1 MQTLVPEGL
10 SPPPNSYIEALVSQ
24 GDGSLGWD
32 FWEVT
37 GFGRGHEG
45 EVPMVTGVP
54 SQEGEER
61 PELRFSLHPVSTQG
75 GSYLQARERALTRN
89 HVWAPQP
96 PEL

>member
-1 MQTLVPEGL
+1 
-10 SPPPNSYIEALVSQ
+10 
-24 GDGSLGWD
+24 
-32 FWEVT
+32 
-37 GFGRGHEG
+37 
-45 EVPMVTGVP
+45 MVTGVP

>member
-1 MQTLVPEGL
+1 MTESRVPPTLVPLPETCANSIPEGL

-45 EVPMVTGVP
+45 GVPMVTGVP
-54 SQEGEER
+54 SLEGEER

-75 GSYLQARERALTRN
+75 GSYL
-89 HVWAPQP
+89 
-96 PEL
+96 